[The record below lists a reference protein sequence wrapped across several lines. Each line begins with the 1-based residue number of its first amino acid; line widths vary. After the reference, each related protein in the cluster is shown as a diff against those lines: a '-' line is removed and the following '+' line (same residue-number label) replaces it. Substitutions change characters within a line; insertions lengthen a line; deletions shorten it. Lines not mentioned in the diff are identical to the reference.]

1 MGALVPKGLHCWLE
15 RISRGNEFKG
25 ELTDS
30 KPESSRAESVSVSVS
45 VMYFLEAA
53 VCCKLGKGTGGWFVP
68 PDLSFF

>member
-1 MGALVPKGLHCWLE
+1 MPKELHCWLE
-15 RISRGNEFKG
+15 RISSKIECNR

-30 KPESSRAESVSVSVS
+30 IAESSRAESVSVSVS
-45 VMYFLEAA
+45 VMYFLDTA